1 MEKIFLQGDYIRPT
15 VNIDPDKGLIELKG
29 NFLCNGSETGN
40 LNSKVISWI
49 EEYTRHPKKH
59 TTISL
64 SLDAFNISASQKIL
78 QILYLLNNIYKKGY
92 DVTAEWHYNEAND
105 DMEEVGKD
113 FENMVDFPFHFI
125 SHPKENKILESMY

>member
-49 EEYTRHPKKH
+49 EEYTKHPQKH
-59 TTISL
+59 TVISI

-92 DVTAEWHYNEAND
+92 DVTAEWHYNESND
-105 DMEEVGKD
+105 DMEEVGRD
-113 FENMVDFPFHFI
+113 FQSMVDFPFLFI
-125 SHPKENKILESMY
+125 SHPKENKVLESVY